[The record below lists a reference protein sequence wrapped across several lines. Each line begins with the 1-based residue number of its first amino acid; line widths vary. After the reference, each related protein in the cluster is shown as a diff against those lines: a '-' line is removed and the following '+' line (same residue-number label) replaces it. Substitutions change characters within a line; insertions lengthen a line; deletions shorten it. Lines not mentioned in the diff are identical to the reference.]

1 MKILIVDDH
10 AAMRGL
16 LCSIVS
22 RLMPDE
28 LQIIECESAQAAV
41 SLYAAQQPDCVLMDL
56 ELGQMSGFEAIR
68 QIRTGDDAARII
80 VVTSHDTAPFRARA
94 EALQVNGFVT
104 KDNLTAIEPLL
115 ISNPNPA

>member
-22 RLMPDE
+22 RLITQE
-28 LQIIECESAQAAV
+28 LQIIECESGEAAV
-41 SLYAAQQPDCVLMDL
+41 SLYAEQQPDCVLMDL
-56 ELGQMSGFEAIR
+56 ELGQMSGFEAIC
-68 QIRTGDDAARII
+68 QIRAGDGDARII
-80 VVTSHDTAPFRARA
+80 VVTSHATAPFRARA

-104 KDNLTAIEPLL
+104 KDNLSEIEPLL
-115 ISNPNPA
+115 ISNPNPL